1 MLQIDHFV
9 MNSYDDVKPY
19 FDELLAREVTTKE
32 ETQNRLSD
40 SDQLAA
46 HVSEDEN
53 WRYIRNS
60 CDTKNEEHKQSYITY
75 ITEIAPKLHE
85 VSNLLHKK
93 IISLP

>member
-19 FDELLAREVTTKE
+19 FDELLSREVITKE
-32 ETQNRLSD
+32 QTLQWFRD
-40 SDQLAA
+40 SDALSA
-46 HVSEDEN
+46 HISEDEN
-53 WRYIRNS
+53 RRYVRNS
-60 CDTKNEEHKQSYITY
+60 CDTKNEEYKQSYITY

-85 VSNLLHKK
+85 ISDKLNKK